1 MSFAFSVRSLSKIYQ
16 MGEEEVK
23 ALDSVDL
30 NVPAGDYVAIMGPSG
45 SGKSTLLNLLGC
57 LDRATEGFY
66 EVNGCEV
73 TQLSDNELSQVR
85 GQSIGFVFQSY
96 NLIPYLNVLENIRMP
111 RAYLRGDN
119 DSLTEAKELAERVGL
134 GDRLNHRPQELSGGQ
149 QQRVGIARSLSSNP
163 AFLLA
168 DEPTGNL
175 DSKTTEE
182 ILRLLDQ
189 LNEEGKTVVLVTH
202 EDEVARRARR
212 IIRMK
217 DGRIVEDIRTHQP
230 VTFRT
235 TVSQSKPKVVISW
248 GQRLSRFWHNLG
260 KAALL
265 SIWTHPMRSL
275 LTGLGVFIGVVSVVW
290 LLAIGEGIA
299 EKAEGEIMALGANN
313 LILSSKRPPESERKS
328 KGNYFYSYGIT
339 ANDLKKI
346 TELIPHLSAI
356 YPTRELNNR
365 QVFTKEGKTRAE
377 LLGCNPNYQKLHNL
391 EVSKGRFLS
400 EFDNQE
406 SAEVCVLATGLAKTL
421 FPFGDSVGNTV
432 NISGN
437 LYTVVGEVSP
447 KTELKDTD
455 KLGFK
460 ELFDDNVYLP
470 LQTVWNKVFDYYFR
484 GYDGTPLI
492 SKITVTLEDPNKLM
506 TVAQMLRDFFAKEHD
521 MEDYQLAIPL
531 ELMEQA
537 EKARLT
543 FVALMGLVA
552 GISLLVG
559 GIGIMNIMMATVT
572 ERTREIGIRRA
583 LGARKADITLQFLIE
598 TMALSGLGGLLG
610 IAAGFLCEPAYDF
623 GLGLL
628 EKFTPTIFESLPP
641 SMKNMTPELV
651 LWSLPL
657 VFITAVLTGIVFGIY
672 PARKASEMS
681 PVEALRHAS

>member
-16 MGEEEVK
+16 MGDEEVR

-30 NVPAGDYVAIMGPSG
+30 NVPEGDYVAIMGPSG

-57 LDRATEGFY
+57 LDRPTNGTY

-73 TQLSDNELSQVR
+73 THLTDNELSHVR

-96 NLIPYLNVLENIRMP
+96 NLIPYLNVVENIRMP
-111 RAYLRGDN
+111 RVYLRGDN
-119 DSLTEAKELAERVGL
+119 NSLSKIEELAKRVGL

-175 DSKTTEE
+175 DSNTTEE
-182 ILRLLDQ
+182 ILNLLEQ
-189 LNEEGKTVVLVTH
+189 LNKEGKTIVLVTH
-202 EDEVARRARR
+202 EDEVASRARR
-212 IIRMK
+212 VIRMK
-217 DGRIVEDIRTHQP
+217 DGKIVEDLR
-230 VTFRT
+230 VK
-235 TVSQSKPKVVISW
+235 KPIEPKPIVVGTNPLVAISW
-248 GQRLSRFWHNLG
+248 KQRISRFWHNLG

-299 EKAEGEIMALGANN
+299 QKAEGEIMALGANN
-313 LILSSKRPPESERKS
+313 LILSSIRPSETERKI
-328 KGNYFYSYGIT
+328 KGKNFYSYGIT
-339 ANDLKKI
+339 DTDLKKI
-346 TELIPHLSAI
+346 SELIPHLSAI

-365 QVFTKEGKTRAE
+365 TVFTKAGKTRAE
-377 LLGCNPNYQKLHNL
+377 LLGCNPNYQNLHNL
-391 EVSKGRFLS
+391 EVRKGRFLS
-400 EFDNQE
+400 EFDNQQ
-406 SAEVCVLATGLAKTL
+406 SSEVCVLAAGLAKIL
-421 FPFGDSVGNTV
+421 FPFGDSIGNTV
-432 NISGN
+432 NIAGN

-447 KTELKDTD
+447 RTELKDTD

-460 ELFDDNVYLP
+460 ELFEDNVYLP
-470 LQTVWNKVFDYYFR
+470 IQTVWSKVFDYYYR
-484 GYDGTPLI
+484 GYDGSALLSKLI
-492 SKITVTLEDPNKLM
+492 LTLDDPQKLM
-506 TVAQMLRDFFAKEHD
+506 TVAQMLRDFFDKEH
-521 MEDYQLAIPL
+521 EIVDYQITIPL

-552 GISLLVG
+552 AISLLVG

-583 LGARKADITLQFLIE
+583 LGARKADITIQFLIE
-598 TMALSGLGGLLG
+598 TMALAGLGGLLG
-610 IAAGFLCEPAYDF
+610 IAAGFLCEPAYDI
-623 GLGLL
+623 GLRFL
-628 EKFTPTIFESLPP
+628 EDFTPTIFESLPP

-657 VFITAVLTGIVFGIY
+657 VFLIAVLTGIIFGIY
-672 PARKASEMS
+672 PARKASGMS
-681 PVEALRHAS
+681 PVDALRHIS